1 MTTIDPDWP
10 RMTSRDLKSNI
21 NSIFSRD
28 EIKALWETL
37 QKELDERRKRLN
49 RTIELQKIFQNII
62 LLNDSIEE
70 NKKIIQSHVDSNLLE
85 GFAQNFTKIMNFE
98 NLNREFSYSDLK
110 FKELTRNKNSWKS
123 WKLVKIMLENFRKS
137 WKFMKI
143 VKIDENREDS

>member
-1 MTTIDPDWP
+1 
-10 RMTSRDLKSNI
+10 MTSRDLKINF

-85 GFAQNFTKIMNFE
+85 GFAQNLMEIMRIYE
-98 NLNREFSYSDLK
+98 KLKHNRE
-110 FKELTRNKNSWKS
+110 KS
-123 WKLVKIMLENFRKS
+123 
-137 WKFMKI
+137 
-143 VKIDENREDS
+143 

>member
-1 MTTIDPDWP
+1 
-10 RMTSRDLKSNI
+10 MTSKLI
-21 NSIFSRD
+21 LTLIFSRD

-85 GFAQNFTKIMNFE
+85 GFAQNLIEIMRFYEKLNH
-98 NLNREFSYSDLK
+98 NRE
-110 FKELTRNKNSWKS
+110 KS
-123 WKLVKIMLENFRKS
+123 
-137 WKFMKI
+137 
-143 VKIDENREDS
+143 